1 MSEHER
7 MTPEL
12 QAFEALL
19 AGLEPVAPALDRDR
33 LMYEAGRASMD
44 AAGRRGWPVA
54 TLCVGLVALVLGRWT
69 ALGPVGSSTAGATPG
84 EPTIVIDQGGSRLVD
99 DSPARAGADPDSWL
113 RLRVAIQR
121 GDIAALTSRPG
132 AEAPTRRPAE
142 TNLLEERRLMLDRL
156 N

>member
-19 AGLEPVAPALDRDR
+19 AGLEPAAPALDRDR

-54 TLCVGLVALVLGRWT
+54 TLCVGLVALAVGRWT
-69 ALGPVGSSTAGATPG
+69 ALPSRPAPLVAERRPPAVGAISTPN
-84 EPTIVIDQGGSRLVD
+84 ELVA
-99 DSPARAGADPDSWL
+99 PADSWIQL
-113 RLRVAIQR
+113 RASLIH
-121 GDIAALTSRPG
+121 G
-132 AEAPTRRPAE
+132 EATAMKPSDHAGLPQGPRAPAE
-142 TNLLEERRLMLDRL
+142 TWLEERRLLLESL